1 MGFVPVPLA
10 GEDQLEALMKSCCR
24 CRVRLK
30 GRVRINSVHAPSRGQ
45 RWTEDGGKAAALDYC
60 HKTADAI
67 ALEAQALDEDA
78 SAAPR
83 RRGLPLPPAFVVL
96 ESAGIP
102 VEGDR

>member
-1 MGFVPVPLA
+1 
-10 GEDQLEALMKSCCR
+10 MKSCCR

-30 GRVRINSVHAPSRGQ
+30 DRVRINSVHAPSRGQ
-45 RWTEDGGKAAALDYC
+45 RVVGPSLDCC

-78 SAAPR
+78 GAAPR
-83 RRGLPLPPAFVVL
+83 RLGLPLPTDLVVL
-96 ESAGIP
+96 ESADVS

>member
-1 MGFVPVPLA
+1 
-10 GEDQLEALMKSCCR
+10 MKSCCR

-30 GRVRINSVHAPSRGQ
+30 DCVRINSVHDLRAIGDTRPSWRRWDGR
-45 RWTEDGGKAAALDYC
+45 RWTVDGANAAALDSC
-60 HKTADAI
+60 HKTADSI

-83 RRGLPLPPAFVVL
+83 RRGLPLPTAFVVP
-96 ESAGIP
+96 ESAGVP